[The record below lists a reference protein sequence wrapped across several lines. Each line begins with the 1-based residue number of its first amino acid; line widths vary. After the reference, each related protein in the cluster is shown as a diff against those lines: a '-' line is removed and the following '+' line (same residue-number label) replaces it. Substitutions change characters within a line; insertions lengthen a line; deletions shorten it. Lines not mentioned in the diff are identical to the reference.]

1 MTFTPAPAADVRRA
15 YLTQAAISY
24 SFYVVGAATAF
35 VAAALSL
42 SDTQAGLHSSA
53 MAVGMIAAGAAG
65 ERFDRAAGVRPVQY
79 AAMAVLALSLVALA
93 WAPALWVTLAGSLGI
108 GLGAGTMFGHVNQ
121 TLGAGGGVTARV
133 RLTRG
138 ALVAKSSQLM
148 VPLAIAVGIA
158 VGLDWRFVAV
168 PVLAFVGL
176 LAVWM
181 RRSADGAIVH
191 TDLGRLPW
199 AYWLPWILTVS
210 VIALEFFVL
219 VWGGPLIQRQAGVSL
234 ADATL
239 TISAL
244 IAGMIAGRGLMSLA
258 ALARLDPMLVIRAGV
273 IVTFVAVLLPWWS
286 GEYLLGVAGMLL
298 AGFGIGILYPP
309 AASIALA
316 AVPDQPAAASSR
328 LTLAAGLAILVAP
341 LLLGIIAD
349 VSDIA
354 TAWLLVPGVCLAVL
368 LLTVP
373 VERARRVREAA
384 S

>member
-53 MAVGMIAAGAAG
+53 MAVGMIVAGSAG

-79 AAMAVLALSLVALA
+79 AAMAVLALSLGALA

>member
-15 YLTQAAISY
+15 YVTQAAISY

-53 MAVGMIAAGAAG
+53 MAVGMIAAGSAG

-79 AAMAVLALSLVALA
+79 AAMALLALSLVALA

-258 ALARLDPMLVIRAGV
+258 AMARLDPMLVIRAGV

-373 VERARRVREAA
+373 VERARSR
-384 S
+384 

>member
-1 MTFTPAPAADVRRA
+1 
-15 YLTQAAISY
+15 
-24 SFYVVGAATAF
+24 
-35 VAAALSL
+35 
-42 SDTQAGLHSSA
+42 
-53 MAVGMIAAGAAG
+53 
-65 ERFDRAAGVRPVQY
+65 
-79 AAMAVLALSLVALA
+79 
-93 WAPALWVTLAGSLGI
+93 
-108 GLGAGTMFGHVNQ
+108 
-121 TLGAGGGVTARV
+121 
-133 RLTRG
+133 
-138 ALVAKSSQLM
+138 
-148 VPLAIAVGIA
+148 
-158 VGLDWRFVAV
+158 VAV

-181 RRSADGAIVH
+181 RRSADGAVVH

-258 ALARLDPMLVIRAGV
+258 AMARLDPMLVIRAGV

-373 VERARRVREAA
+373 VERARRVREARA
-384 S
+384 